1 MWKVEELRAQGE
13 RQSARSEP
21 ALVLC
26 SVDVTRA
33 PHELGVGTGDTTVAP
48 AGVEELLFPAVHP
61 KFSVHIYIYLY
72 IAPLLPVKNTRYKQC
87 ATAT

>member
-1 MWKVEELRAQGE
+1 MWNVEEELLRPQGE

-33 PHELGVGTGDTTVAP
+33 PHELGVGTGDTSMAP
-48 AGVEELLFPAVHP
+48 SGVEELLFPAVHP
-61 KFSVHIYIYLY
+61 KFSVHIYVY
-72 IAPLLPVKNTRYKQC
+72 I
-87 ATAT
+87 